1 MSKPSEDVVID
12 IKAKG
17 GFPSGALS
25 NFAAHSFVLDG
36 VPIASMEGFLQSL
49 KFADPAEQAEICGL
63 AGAEAQSRGR
73 RKERSSGPLWWRATP
88 YDRLADAYQGLLDR
102 AFDALVAQAG
112 KFRSALRATGSAQLV
127 HRMGRADP
135 CDTIL
140 TEAEFCS
147 RLHRLRRRLLAAPE
161 A

>member
-1 MSKPSEDVVID
+1 MSKPFDDVVID

-36 VPIASMEGFLQSL
+36 VAIASMEGFLQSL

-73 RKERSSGPLWWRATP
+73 RKEWSSGLLWWRAP
-88 YDRLADAYQGLLDR
+88 RLPDL
-102 AFDALVAQAG
+102 AG
-112 KFRSALRATGSAQLV
+112 GWPPPRPSGS
-127 HRMGRADP
+127 
-135 CDTIL
+135 
-140 TEAEFCS
+140 
-147 RLHRLRRRLLAAPE
+147 
-161 A
+161 